1 MNAHNKNSFEVFN
14 IGTGIGYSVLDIINA
29 FEKTTNIKI
38 NYKIVDR
45 RPGDV
50 EAVFAD
56 TTLANNEL
64 GWTAIYNIEDM
75 MRTAWKWEQ
84 AQ

>member
-1 MNAHNKNSFEVFN
+1 VFN